1 MIVMIKRKTS
11 TMRVLVADD
20 DARVRASYK
29 AAFSTMA
36 QKQGGGD
43 LSAMAAALFEDVAPA
58 DAATPA
64 EDENADLAV
73 TYVDQGMAGV
83 EAVKAAQQAGDPF
96 QLVFLDMRM
105 PPGIDGKETARL
117 IRQADADINIVMV
130 TGYSDSSPSDVA
142 KVAGPLNKLFY
153 VVKPFEID
161 EILQLTRALAEKWR
175 IERDLADA
183 NRKLVD
189 HVSMLELANIEIS
202 ASEARVRHAAF
213 HDALTGTPNRA
224 AFIRELAAKVAAQES
239 GFSVAMLDLDRFKA
253 VNDNLGHGAGD
264 ELIRLTSRALS
275 ASLPEGAHFARLG
288 GDEFGFILATADPA
302 EAERQCGELI
312 EVCRQDRSIF
322 GHSLQ
327 VGASIGFSVAIPSGE
342 RDPIDIVR
350 RADLA
355 LYAAKHAGR
364 GIVRAFDQSL
374 DDSAR
379 FRLSIENGLRQ
390 AIANDELTL
399 VFQPIVQL
407 DTLGIVGFE
416 ALVRWD
422 SAEHGTVSPSLFV
435 PIAEEGQLIH
445 ELSDWVVP
453 RALAAATEWP
463 GQFVSINFSP
473 RQFRRPNLLDMLIRD
488 TEAAGLP
495 RGRVQVEI
503 TETALFDDVDQAKQI
518 VSDLQKAGFRIALD
532 DFGTGYS
539 SLFNLKNFDID
550 CIKIDRSFVSS
561 LGKEANAAAIVT
573 SISQLA
579 RTMGLWVVAEGVED
593 DFQHRALQ
601 ISGCSHMQ
609 GYHFGMPVSAQDAK
623 QSVMPAA
630 AIGKRSAA

>member
-1 MIVMIKRKTS
+1 
-11 TMRVLVADD
+11 MRVLIADD
-20 DARVRASYK
+20 DARVLASYK
-29 AAFSTMA
+29 AAFSAME
-36 QKQGGGD
+36 QQQGGSD
-43 LSAMAAALFEDVAPA
+43 LSAMAAALFDDNAPA
-58 DAATPA
+58 DIGTPKAA
-64 EDENADLAV
+64 ENSGLLV
-73 TYVDQGMAGV
+73 TYVNQGMAAV
-83 EAVKAAQQAGDPF
+83 EAVKASLLQGDPF
-96 QLVFLDMRM
+96 QLIFLDMRM
-105 PPGIDGKETARL
+105 PPGINGKETARL

-142 KVAGPLNKLFY
+142 KVAGPLNKLYY

-161 EILQLTRALAEKWR
+161 EILQLTRALSEKWR
-175 IERDLADA
+175 IERELANA
-183 NRKLVD
+183 NRKLEEN
-189 HVSMLELANIEIS
+189 VSMLELANIQIS

-213 HDALTGTPNRA
+213 HDSLTGTPNRA
-224 AFIRELAAKVAAQES
+224 AFIRELAAKVAAQET

-253 VNDNLGHGAGD
+253 VNDSLGHGAGD

-275 ASLPEGAHFARLG
+275 ASLCDGAHFARLG

-302 EAERQCGELI
+302 EAERQCGELL
-312 EVCRQDRSIF
+312 EVCGQDRSIF

-327 VGASIGFSVAIPSGE
+327 IGASIGFSVVMPSGE

-374 DDSAR
+374 DDSVR
-379 FRLSIENGLRQ
+379 FRLSIENGLRE

-399 VFQPIVQL
+399 VFQPIVKL
-407 DTLGIVGFE
+407 DSLGIVGFE

-435 PIAEEGQLIH
+435 PIAEEGMLIH

-473 RQFRRPNLLDMLIRD
+473 RQFRCPNLLETLIRE
-488 TEAAGLP
+488 TEAAGLA
-495 RGRVQVEI
+495 RERVQVEI
-503 TETALFDDVDQAKQI
+503 TETALFDDVDQATQI

-561 LGKEANAAAIVT
+561 LGKEANATAIVT

-579 RTMGLWVVAEGVED
+579 RTMGLYVVAEGVED

-609 GYHFGMPVSAQDAK
+609 GYHFGKPVSAQDAAR
-623 QSVMPAA
+623 SVIPAA
-630 AIGKRSAA
+630 GIGKQFAA

>member
-1 MIVMIKRKTS
+1 
-11 TMRVLVADD
+11 MRVLIADD
-20 DARVRASYK
+20 DARVLASYK
-29 AAFSTMA
+29 AAFSAME
-36 QKQGGGD
+36 QQQGGSD
-43 LSAMAAALFEDVAPA
+43 LSAMAAALFDDNAPA
-58 DAATPA
+58 DIGTPKAA
-64 EDENADLAV
+64 ENSGLLV
-73 TYVDQGMAGV
+73 TYVNQGMAAV
-83 EAVKAAQQAGDPF
+83 EAVKASLLQGDPF
-96 QLVFLDMRM
+96 QLIFLDMRM
-105 PPGIDGKETARL
+105 PPGINGKETARL

-142 KVAGPLNKLFY
+142 KVAGPLNKLYY

-161 EILQLTRALAEKWR
+161 EILQLTRALSEKWR
-175 IERDLADA
+175 IERELANA
-183 NRKLVD
+183 NRKLEEN
-189 HVSMLELANIEIS
+189 VSMLELANIQIS

-213 HDALTGTPNRA
+213 HDSLTGTPNRA
-224 AFIRELAAKVAAQES
+224 AFIRELAAKVAAQET

-253 VNDNLGHGAGD
+253 VNDSLGHGAGD

-275 ASLPEGAHFARLG
+275 ASLCDGAHFARLG

-302 EAERQCGELI
+302 EAERQCGELL
-312 EVCRQDRSIF
+312 EVCGQDRSIF

-327 VGASIGFSVAIPSGE
+327 IGASIGFSVVMPSGE

-374 DDSAR
+374 DDSVR
-379 FRLSIENGLRQ
+379 FRLSIENGLRE

-399 VFQPIVQL
+399 VFQPIVKL
-407 DTLGIVGFE
+407 DSLGIVGFE

-435 PIAEEGQLIH
+435 PIAEEGMLIH

-473 RQFRRPNLLDMLIRD
+473 RQFRCPNLLETLIRE
-488 TEAAGLP
+488 TEAAGLA
-495 RGRVQVEI
+495 RERVQIEI
-503 TETALFDDVDQAKQI
+503 TETALFDDVDQATQI

-561 LGKEANAAAIVT
+561 LGKEANATAIVT

-579 RTMGLWVVAEGVED
+579 RTMGLYVVAEGVED

-609 GYHFGMPVSAQDAK
+609 GYHFGKPVSAQDAAR
-623 QSVMPAA
+623 SVIPAA
-630 AIGKRSAA
+630 GIGKQFAA